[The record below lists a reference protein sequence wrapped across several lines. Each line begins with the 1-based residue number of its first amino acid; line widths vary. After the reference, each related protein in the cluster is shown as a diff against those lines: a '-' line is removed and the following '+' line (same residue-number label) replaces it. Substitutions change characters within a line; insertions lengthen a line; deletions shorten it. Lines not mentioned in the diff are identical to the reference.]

1 MPRCRRRPI
10 LAPTYQTSGGALL
23 CTSKTLKPVASRSK
37 VGGATEVY
45 LLFAIQL
52 AFKRAFYTISG
63 ASSMMARKRLVWRHF
78 IVDFTNTVFAKCQLC
93 QKSIS

>member
-1 MPRCRRRPI
+1 MSEAPDIGPYLPDLGRR
-10 LAPTYQTSGGALL
+10 A
-23 CTSKTLKPVASRSK
+23 TLYLREAEASRSK